1 MAGMTEKELIL
12 GLKESSTAAY
22 KQLFVRYYAIIL
34 KFLSKMLGDEFR
46 AQDIAQNIFLKVWLG
61 RDKLDEN
68 KSIKTY
74 LYVLAKN
81 EAINNIKYES
91 RTRQFDESFQPEAS
105 VGVQEV
111 LNYRETNEI
120 IRRCVEHMPSQ
131 RKFVFMMSRIDNL
144 SNKEISQKLNI
155 SVRTVEKHIELA
167 LRDLKKAISS

>member
-1 MAGMTEKELIL
+1 MLERELIL

-22 KQLFVRYYAIIL
+22 KQLFIKYHTIIL
-34 KFLSKMLGDEFR
+34 KFLTKMLGDEST

-61 RDKLDEN
+61 RNKLDEN

-81 EAINNIKYES
+81 EALNNIKHES
-91 RTRQFDESFQPEAS
+91 RISQYDEGIQLKAP

-111 LNYRETNEI
+111 MNFKETNEI
-120 IRRCVEHMPSQ
+120 VRRCVEHMPEQ
-131 RKFVFMMSRIDNL
+131 RKYVFMMSRMDNL

-167 LRDLKKAISS
+167 LKDLRRAISS